1 MMILRSIRRGI
12 AALAC
17 LAAVGAA
24 DAQAAESPPSTTD
37 LTEARLITEGTAVP
51 GGTVWAALLLDHAPK
66 WHSYWRNPGDSGL
79 PTTIE
84 WTLPQGWSAGEI
96 VWPAPHRIPTGP
108 FVNYGFDGEVLL
120 PVPLRVPADA
130 VPGSTARVEASAQW
144 LVCADICIPEEAKL
158 ALDVTVSGPP
168 AATDG
173 AWAGRFVEARQ
184 HAPKPSPWS
193 AVVDGSADTLLL
205 RIDAAGLD
213 RDRLG
218 DIAFFPYDPDAVEHA
233 GEQRGSID
241 ADGLTLSIPRG
252 IDKGKPIAPID
263 GVLVVEERLGSN
275 TVRQAF
281 LVEAS
286 VGTVAPPP
294 ASVAGAVIGG
304 LTSGSI
310 GLAQAGLLALAGG
323 LLLNLMPCVFPVLFI
338 KALGVARLG
347 AGHRREVRLHG
358 LAYTAGV
365 LATFGLLAGGLV
377 ALQQSGAVIGWG
389 FQLQH
394 PAVILLLAYLMVVI
408 GLNLAGVFSVAG
420 GANLGAGLA
429 ARQGHAGAFFT
440 GALAVI
446 VATPCTAPFMGV
458 ALGFAVTQPPPV
470 AIGIFLALGL
480 GMALP
485 FLLLSLFPGAARFLP
500 KPGAWMEAFKQFL
513 AFPMFATAAWLVWV
527 LAQQAGPTGVIAALG
542 GMILIAF
549 GAWLWNLAPR
559 GAGRIVSRAVGV
571 VAFVLALLLVRFPA
585 EAPAQ
590 ADAVIRSDGAVAWER
605 FDPARIGSLRA
616 DGKAVLV
623 NLTAAWCITC
633 QVNERLALSSA
644 AVGAALADGGIV
656 PLKGDWT
663 NGDPVITRYLAEF
676 GRNGVPLYVLYP
688 ADRGGTPMVLPQLLT
703 EAIVLDAIVGLT
715 ATTDGDART

>member
-1 MMILRSIRRGI
+1 MMIMRSIRRGI
-12 AALAC
+12 AAFAC

-24 DAQAAESPPSTTD
+24 GAQSAESLPSTTD
-37 LTEARLITEGTAVP
+37 LTEARLITEGSAVP

-84 WTLPQGWSAGEI
+84 WRLPEGWSAGEI

-120 PVPLRVPADA
+120 PVPLGVPADA
-130 VPGSTARVEASAQW
+130 VPGSTARIEASAQW

-158 ALDVTVSGPP
+158 ALDVAVSGPP
-168 AATDG
+168 AAADG
-173 AWAGRFVEARQ
+173 AWAGRFAKARQ

-193 AVVDGSADTLLL
+193 AVVDGGADTLLL
-205 RIDAAGLD
+205 RIGVAGLE

-218 DIAFFPYDPDAVEHA
+218 EITFFPYDPDAVEHA
-233 GEQRGSID
+233 GEQRVTVD
-241 ADGLTLSIPRG
+241 TDGLTLSIPRG
-252 IDKGKPIAPID
+252 IDNGKPIAPID
-263 GVLVVEERLGSN
+263 GVLVVEERLGSD

-286 VGTVAPPP
+286 VGTVAPP
-294 ASVAGAVIGG
+294 AAAGGAVLGG

-338 KALGVARLG
+338 KALGIARLG
-347 AGHRREVRLHG
+347 TSHRREVRLHG

-365 LATFGLLAGGLV
+365 LATFGLLAGALV

-420 GANLGAGLA
+420 GANLGADLA
-429 ARQGHAGAFFT
+429 ARPGHAGAFFT

-485 FLLLSLFPGAARFLP
+485 FLLLSLFPGVARLLP

-559 GAGRIVSRAVGV
+559 GAGRIVSRAVG
-571 VAFVLALLLVRFPA
+571 
-585 EAPAQ
+585 
-590 ADAVIRSDGAVAWER
+590 
-605 FDPARIGSLRA
+605 SLRA

-644 AVGAALADGGIV
+644 AVGAALAHGGIV
-656 PLKGDWT
+656 ALKGDWT

-703 EAIVLDAIVGLT
+703 EAIVLEAIVGLT
-715 ATTDGDART
+715 ATTNGDART